1 MSEKA
6 LVLFEGRPADVAA
19 RTPREREAYDFL
31 DALGVTY
38 ARVDHAPAMTM
49 AVCEEIDRALEATIC
64 KNLFLTN
71 RQGTAFYL
79 LMMPGDKPFRTKHL
93 SAALGTARLSFG
105 APEKMEQLL
114 HTAPGSAS
122 VLGVM
127 HDTENAVTLVIDSEV
142 AQSAFVGCHPLVNT
156 SSLRLKTA
164 DLFEKILP
172 ATHHTPI
179 VVELPR
185 EEEVG

>member
-1 MSEKA
+1 MELKQ
-6 LVLFEGRPADVAA
+6 GRPADAA
-19 RTPREREAYDFL
+19 GREEKEIAAYDFL
-31 DALGVTY
+31 DRLGVTY
-38 ARVDHAPAMTM
+38 HRVDHAPAMTM

-122 VLGVM
+122 VLGLM
-127 HDTENAVTLVIDSEV
+127 HDKQNEVQLVIDSEV
-142 AQSAFVGCHPLVNT
+142 LLGRFVGCHPLVNT
-156 SSLRLKTA
+156 SSLRLKTV
-164 DLFEKILP
+164 DLLDKILP
-172 ATHHTPI
+172 ATGHTP
-179 VVELPR
+179 VVVTLPR
-185 EEEVG
+185 EEAADA